1 MDVYC
6 YRRSRLDPTPLP
18 IEQLPVRAMMAPP
31 GHPDFY
37 SRTRLLAPGVVRVR
51 GKVWPFP
58 SLAPSMPCQLLS
70 ADVEVARDSLA
81 PPPRVC
87 GAAHLALP

>member
-37 SRTRLLAPGVVRVR
+37 SRARLLAPGVVRVR
-51 GKVWPFP
+51 GKVCAFP
-58 SLAPSMPCQLLS
+58 NLAPSMPCQLLS
-70 ADVEVARDSLA
+70 ADVEVVRDSLA

-87 GAAHLALP
+87 GAVHLALP